1 MLMFPASEKTNK
13 QVRRLVRRKMPRL
26 AFLLELRRLL
36 NWLDGTAE
44 GFFCTVVSPILVFSL
59 ILGFLQV
66 LPVWELEVVGDLSLL
81 VLFAGFAF
89 EVSVLIAFMTEWERL
104 QNRTLVSVFSEALL
118 RWAKN
123 YHDRVIK
130 KEHGDVS
137 WIWESWWHIRKS
149 YL

>member
-1 MLMFPASEKTNK
+1 MLMFPASKKTS
-13 QVRRLVRRKMPRL
+13 QQMRRLVRRKLPRL
-26 AFLLELRRLL
+26 AFLLEFQRLL
-36 NWLDGTAE
+36 SWLDGE
-44 GFFCTVVSPILVFSL
+44 GFFCVVFLPVLVFLSV
-59 ILGFLQV
+59 LGLLQA

-104 QNRTLVSVFSEALL
+104 ENRTLASVFSEALL

-123 YHDRVIK
+123 YYGRVIK
-130 KEHGDVS
+130 KEHGDVC
-137 WIWESWWHIRKS
+137 WFEESWWQIHKA